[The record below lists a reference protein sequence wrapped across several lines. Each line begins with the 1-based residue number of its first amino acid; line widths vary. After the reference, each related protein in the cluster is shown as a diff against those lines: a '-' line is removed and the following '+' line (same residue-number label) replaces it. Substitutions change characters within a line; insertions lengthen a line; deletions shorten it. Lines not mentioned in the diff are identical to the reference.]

1 MLILMHCDI
10 FLNHLNDYVQS
21 SIANH
26 VSEPDD
32 VTEFVWHD
40 FALMIK
46 YLFVVQHLESRKL
59 PGLLMGDVMVDDHA
73 LIYRGWY
80 KPCTAQMAEKLCTW

>member
-1 MLILMHCDI
+1 
-10 FLNHLNDYVQS
+10 
-21 SIANH
+21 
-26 VSEPDD
+26 
-32 VTEFVWHD
+32 
-40 FALMIK
+40 
-46 YLFVVQHLESRKL
+46 LESRKL